1 MARVKEF
8 DVDRVLD
15 RAADAFWRL
24 GYEATSIQDLE
35 DATGLGRGSLY
46 NAFGDKEGL
55 FLAALDRY
63 GVKYGALPLRHLE
76 DENVARGV
84 RAMLEDIL
92 ARMKNPKNP
101 QGCLLTNAC
110 LQGPGSPEIAQKVA
124 ANMTSMEDRLERAIA
139 RARDGGQIRAD
150 AEPRQLARFYSAVA
164 QSLGVA
170 HKALHDTRRLQDII
184 EVAMRAWPTY
194 RGAAEK

>member
-8 DVDRVLD
+8 DVERVLD
-15 RAADAFWRL
+15 RAADTFWRL
-24 GYEATSIQDLE
+24 GYDATSIHNLE
-35 DATGLGRGSLY
+35 EATGLGRGSLY

-63 GVKYGALPLRHLE
+63 GAKYGASPLRHLE
-76 DENVARGV
+76 ERDVARGI
-84 RAMLEDIL
+84 RSMLDDIL

-110 LQGPGSPEIAQKVA
+110 LQGPGSPEIAAKVA
-124 ANMTSMEDRLERAIA
+124 TNMKYMEDRLERAIT
-139 RARDGGQIRAD
+139 RAKDSGQIRAD

-170 HKALHDTRRLQDII
+170 HKALRDTRRLQDII
-184 EVAMRAWPTY
+184 EVAMQAWPAR
-194 RGAAEK
+194 RGEADR

>member
-8 DVDRVLD
+8 DVERVLD
-15 RAADAFWRL
+15 RAADTFWRL
-24 GYEATSIQDLE
+24 GYDATSIHNLE
-35 DATGLGRGSLY
+35 EATGLGRGSLY

-63 GVKYGALPLRHLE
+63 GAKYGASPLRHLE
-76 DENVARGV
+76 ERDVARGI
-84 RAMLEDIL
+84 RSMLDDIL

-110 LQGPGSPEIAQKVA
+110 LQGPGSPEIAAKVA
-124 ANMTSMEDRLERAIA
+124 TNMKYMEDRLERAIT
-139 RARDGGQIRAD
+139 RAKDSGQIRAD

-170 HKALHDTRRLQDII
+170 HKALRDTRRLQDII
-184 EVAMRAWPTY
+184 EVAVQAWPAR
-194 RGAAEK
+194 RGEADR

>member
-8 DVDRVLD
+8 DLERVLD

-55 FLAALDRY
+55 FLAALERY
-63 GVKYGALPLRHLE
+63 GAKYGSLPLRHLE
-76 DENVARGV
+76 EHDVGRGI
-84 RAMLEDIL
+84 RRMLEEIL
-92 ARMKNPKNP
+92 ARMKDPKNP

-110 LQGPGSPEIAQKVA
+110 LQVRGSTEIANKVA
-124 ANMTSMEDRLERAIA
+124 ANMRVMEDRLERAIA
-139 RARDGGQIRAD
+139 RAKDSSQIRAD

-170 HKALHDTRRLQDII
+170 HKALRDTRRLNDII
-184 EVAMRAWPTY
+184 EVAMQAWPAR
-194 RGAAEK
+194 RGRAS

>member
-1 MARVKEF
+1 MAREKEF
-8 DVDRVLD
+8 DVDHVLD

-24 GYEATSIQDLE
+24 GYDATSIQDLE

-63 GVKYGALPLRHLE
+63 SAKYGTLPLHHLE
-76 DENVARGV
+76 DPNVSCGIRS
-84 RAMLEDIL
+84 MLEGIL

-101 QGCLLTNAC
+101 QGCMLTNAC
-110 LQGPGSPEIAQKVA
+110 LQGPGSPGIAHKVA
-124 ANMTSMEDRLERAIA
+124 ASMKYMEDRLERAIT
-139 RARDGGQIRAD
+139 RAKDTGQIEAD

-164 QSLGVA
+164 QSLGVT
-170 HKALHDTRRLQDII
+170 HKALGDARRLKDII
-184 EVAMRAWPTY
+184 DVAMRAWPER
-194 RGAAEK
+194 RGAADD

>member
-1 MARVKEF
+1 MARLKEF

-15 RAADAFWRL
+15 RAAETFWRL
-24 GYEATSIQDLE
+24 GYDATSIQDLE
-35 DATGLGRGSLY
+35 EATGLGRGSLY

-63 GVKYGALPLRHLE
+63 GAKYGASPLRHLE
-76 DENVARGV
+76 ERDVARGI
-84 RAMLEDIL
+84 RSMLEDIL

-110 LQGPGSPEIAQKVA
+110 LQGPGSPGIADKVA
-124 ANMTSMEDRLERAIA
+124 ANMKYMEDRLERAIA
-139 RARDGGQIRAD
+139 RARDSGQIPAD
-150 AEPRQLARFYSAVA
+150 AEPRQLARFYGAVA

-170 HKALHDTRRLQDII
+170 HKALRDTRRLQDII
-184 EVAMRAWPTY
+184 EVAMQAWPS
-194 RGAAEK
+194 RR